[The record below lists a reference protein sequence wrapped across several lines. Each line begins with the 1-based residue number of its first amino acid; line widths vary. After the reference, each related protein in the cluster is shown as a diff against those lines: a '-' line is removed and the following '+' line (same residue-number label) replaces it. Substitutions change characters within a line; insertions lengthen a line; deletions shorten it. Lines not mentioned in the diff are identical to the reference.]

1 MARLGK
7 KRPHIG
13 DVVEIKTSK
22 GLANAQYTHEHTEP
36 PRYGSLLRV
45 LPGIHAVRPDSF
57 TDLVGETEQFVVFFP
72 LVAAVKGAIVEIVG
86 HEEVPEWAVPFPVFR
101 NGLPDREGKIH
112 EWWLWDG
119 QKQWKVG
126 NLTSEMRSFPQEE
139 VVNDTRLIEMI
150 ETGYRAE
157 DDV

>member
-7 KRPHIG
+7 KRPQVG

-22 GLANAQYTHEHTEP
+22 GLAYAQYTHEHTKP

-45 LPGIHAVRPDSF
+45 LPGIHAARPGSF
-57 TDLVGETEQFVVFFP
+57 SELVDEKEQFVVFFP
-72 LVAAVKGAIVEIVG
+72 LVAAVKKAIVEIVG
-86 HEEVPEWAVPFPVFR
+86 HEDLPEWAVPFPVFR
-101 NGLPDREGKIH
+101 SGLPDREGKIH
-112 EWWLWDG
+112 VWWLWDG
-119 QKQWKVG
+119 EKQWKVG
-126 NLTSEMRSFPQEE
+126 DLTPEMRFFPQEE

-150 ETGYRAE
+150 ETGYRTE